1 MSAQAR
7 HMSCRTW
14 RYPARPAERGL
25 LPVNPTESG
34 ASPLQGWLIVAAMT
48 TCQALVLFD
57 ITAVGVALPN
67 MTVDLDLSPSGAAWL
82 VNAYLVSYTALVAL
96 GGRLA
101 DEWQRYRVFLLGVL
115 LFVMGSAAC
124 GLTPS
129 GTFLSEPWIIAFR
142 ALQGM
147 GGALM
152 VPAALAI
159 VISSV
164 PAESRGRAMSVYI
177 GGGQVFFVLGPVA
190 GGFLTQHISW
200 RAIFFVAVPVA
211 AAGAALLVAVMR
223 SAVAARPRGA
233 ATVRSGT
240 LAMVAGMALAMLGLQ
255 QAGHSGWRE
264 GHPVVLLAAGLAAMA
279 WFVASERGAARPLLP
294 LELFRD
300 DAFRR
305 YAATL
310 FLLQVATVGLITFA
324 PLLLQRGFG
333 LTPSTAGIVMLA
345 FIGGWAAMVPVAGIL
360 HDRFG
365 PRRPIAIGAL
375 VAMVSLA
382 AWTWSLT
389 ELTVAL
395 QIPFMAL
402 TGVGIGLSI
411 LPANTAAV
419 TAGDASRRAATVGL
433 VQTMRQLGGCTSIAV
448 LSVFFLAAP
457 SSAPTSLVAMAQTG
471 FLILLAV
478 VAVNVAINIRN
489 GRAAAAP

>member
-1 MSAQAR
+1 
-7 HMSCRTW
+7 
-14 RYPARPAERGL
+14 
-25 LPVNPTESG
+25 
-34 ASPLQGWLIVAAMT
+34 
-48 TCQALVLFD
+48 
-57 ITAVGVALPN
+57 
-67 MTVDLDLSPSGAAWL
+67 
-82 VNAYLVSYTALVAL
+82 
-96 GGRLA
+96 
-101 DEWQRYRVFLLGVL
+101 
-115 LFVMGSAAC
+115 
-124 GLTPS
+124 
-129 GTFLSEPWIIAFR
+129 
-142 ALQGM
+142 
-147 GGALM
+147 
-152 VPAALAI
+152 
-159 VISSV
+159 
-164 PAESRGRAMSVYI
+164 
-177 GGGQVFFVLGPVA
+177 
-190 GGFLTQHISW
+190 
-200 RAIFFVAVPVA
+200 
-211 AAGAALLVAVMR
+211 
-223 SAVAARPRGA
+223 
-233 ATVRSGT
+233 
-240 LAMVAGMALAMLGLQ
+240 
-255 QAGHSGWRE
+255 
-264 GHPVVLLAAGLAAMA
+264 MA